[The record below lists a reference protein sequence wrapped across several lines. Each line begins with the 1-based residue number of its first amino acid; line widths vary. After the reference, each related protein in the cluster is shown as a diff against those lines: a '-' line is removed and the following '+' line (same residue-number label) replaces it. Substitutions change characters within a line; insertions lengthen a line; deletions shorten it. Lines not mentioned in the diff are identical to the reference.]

1 MERMSA
7 DNSGSVYVATETY
20 SAIVDGAPHIVH
32 KGKTR
37 CREGHTLIT
46 QNPQWW
52 RLAGDDVHFDVETA
66 EAVPGE
72 KRSAPATAT
81 KSTGRDK

>member
-1 MERMSA
+1 MSTEV
-7 DNSGSVYVATETY
+7 NTGRVYVATETY
-20 SAIVDGAPHIVH
+20 SAMVDGAPHIVH

-37 CREGHTLIT
+37 CREGHSLVV

-52 RLAGDDVHFDVETA
+52 RLAGDDVHFEVETT

-72 KRSAPATAT
+72 KRAAPRKSSTAS
-81 KSTGRDK
+81 KDD